1 MTNTDFS
8 RNVFFF
14 GAGFSKAINAA
25 YPTLKEL
32 TTKLCKIYDEEI
44 SFVADYWRNE
54 INDMYKSNIE
64 TLLTYLSS
72 TLPYKTPVQMSTDNA
87 LYKDI
92 TSRIA
97 IYFNNELQTSK
108 NDNCLPEVN
117 KLMQFILDDKSICIT
132 LNYDVLLEKY
142 LNNCALTRAK
152 QIDFSNLYNA
162 PLTELNPTGNISFYD
177 INDPE
182 PIPRDSLPDIIKLH
196 GSINWGITADNS
208 SIVYYIKNG
217 DEDYRKSHLQT
228 YIIPP
233 VLDKTNFYSNHILK
247 AIWQRAHNKLS
258 NAENIYIFGFSFPE
272 TDYSIKFLFQSA
284 LKNNKTCNVYVIN
297 VENDLT
303 ELKKHYEK
311 IFGPG
316 KCNFDCCKNDQ
327 QIKLLTEKLYAGE
340 K

>member
-1 MTNTDFS
+1 M
-8 RNVFFF
+8 
-14 GAGFSKAINAA
+14 
-25 YPTLKEL
+25 
-32 TTKLCKIYDEEI
+32 
-44 SFVADYWRNE
+44 
-54 INDMYKSNIE
+54 
-64 TLLTYLSS
+64 
-72 TLPYKTPVQMSTDNA
+72 
-87 LYKDI
+87 
-92 TSRIA
+92 
-97 IYFNNELQTSK
+97 
-108 NDNCLPEVN
+108 
-117 KLMQFILDDKSICIT
+117 
-132 LNYDVLLEKY
+132 
-142 LNNCALTRAK
+142 
-152 QIDFSNLYNA
+152 
-162 PLTELNPTGNISFYD
+162 
-177 INDPE
+177 
-182 PIPRDSLPDIIKLH
+182 
-196 GSINWGITADNS
+196 
-208 SIVYYIKNG
+208 
-217 DEDYRKSHLQT
+217 QT